1 MSREAVQ
8 HDLEQI
14 EQVESGIAQ
23 LLSCDVTATVDKS
36 TIENGYA
43 ILDATEGE
51 MTGTLH
57 EKCAAIV
64 ATLKEKHGIDAGYSI
79 MDGIVCFAPV
89 QPAGASSHCVVT
101 EE

>member
-1 MSREAVQ
+1 MSRKAAQ

-14 EQVESGIAQ
+14 EQIELDIAQ
-23 LLSCDVTATVDKS
+23 LLSCDETATVDKS

-64 ATLKEKHGIDAGYSI
+64 ATLKVKHGIDAGYSI
-79 MDGIVCFAPV
+79 MDGTVRFSPV
-89 QPAGASSHCVVT
+89 QPAGASSHCMT